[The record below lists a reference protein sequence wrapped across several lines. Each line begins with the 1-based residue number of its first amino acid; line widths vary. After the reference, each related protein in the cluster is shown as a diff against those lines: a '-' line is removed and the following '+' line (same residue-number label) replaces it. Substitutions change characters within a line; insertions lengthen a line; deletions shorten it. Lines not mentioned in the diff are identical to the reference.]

1 MIERQLSVMA
11 ALCTKIE
18 SEKKSVFAQL
28 SSLEWYWNSRKTVDN
43 SEKKLLIQIAL
54 VECCEY
60 RVQFKNLKRCVRYCG
75 HIIGDSI
82 RWRQNIVSEYSLFA

>member
-1 MIERQLSVMA
+1 MIERRLSVMA

-18 SEKKSVFAQL
+18 SEKKSVFAQV
-28 SSLEWYWNSRKTVDN
+28 SSLENKSMILKFAEKLWTTVK
-43 SEKKLLIQIAL
+43 KKLLIQIAL

-82 RWRQNIVSEYSLFA
+82 R

>member
-18 SEKKSVFAQL
+18 SEKKSVFAQV
-28 SSLEWYWNSRKTVDN
+28 SSLESRKTVDN

-82 RWRQNIVSEYSLFA
+82 R